1 MAPNPYIDIGIRI
14 QCLVLLEYGVPIDM
28 VSFITKVHKSS
39 IYRYRRIAIA
49 RGYNPEKSR
58 QILLSYLEDAPRS
71 GRPTVCTQEVVEKVI
86 ANVCKSVEGRCS
98 TTATIGHSLG
108 IGATSVQRI
117 LRRNGFHKVK
127 RTMKPG
133 LTEAMKEARLQ
144 FALRFEHW
152 TLEMWKAVIWSDETS
167 VVLGH
172 RRGAIR
178 VWRRAW
184 EKYEKTCMTQRWKG
198 ASKFMF

>member
-1 MAPNPYIDIGIRI
+1 MAPNPHIDVGIRV

-39 IYRYRRIAIA
+39 IYRFRRVAIQ
-49 RGYNPEKSR
+49 RGYDPEKSK
-58 QILLSYLEDAPRS
+58 QILLSYVADAPKS

-117 LRRNGFHKVK
+117 LRRNGFYKVK
-127 RTMKPG
+127 RTVKPG
-133 LTEAMKEARLQ
+133 LTEAMKEARL
-144 FALRFEHW
+144 
-152 TLEMWKAVIWSDETS
+152 
-167 VVLGH
+167 
-172 RRGAIR
+172 
-178 VWRRAW
+178 
-184 EKYEKTCMTQRWKG
+184 
-198 ASKFMF
+198 